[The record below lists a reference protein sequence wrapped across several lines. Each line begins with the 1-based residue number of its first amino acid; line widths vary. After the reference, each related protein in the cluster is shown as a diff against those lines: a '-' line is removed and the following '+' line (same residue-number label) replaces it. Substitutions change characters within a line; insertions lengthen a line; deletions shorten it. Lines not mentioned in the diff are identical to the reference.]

1 MNDKFLYQLREEP
14 SPEFASRLRQ
24 RINRN
29 SAREL
34 LSNRK
39 EGPTMKPFFSVKRF
53 ALAFVALLVVFALA
67 LTISPTVRAAVG
79 KIIQTITM
87 NGVTIWVSEDIPAL
101 QGESESYAELW
112 TPLSPAELSARH
124 PDLAR
129 LPAWVPDG
137 YAPQERAALFG
148 SMIQPEKPYAAL
160 FEWKNEQG
168 GIIQLRVSKGACPN
182 GQLWESGAPRSDCA
196 YGAYFNVGAENPP
209 EALLINDQTALLL
222 PGLQILMNLGD
233 PLQEWNPYRGRYDNR
248 DPQASLLIFEAD
260 GMRFEIA
267 AKAQNISKE
276 ELIRLAESI
285 P

>member
-14 SPEFASRLRQ
+14 TPEFASSLRQ
-24 RINRN
+24 RISRH
-29 SAREL
+29 SGSEF

-39 EGPTMKPFFSVKRF
+39 AGTTMKPFFSVKRF
-53 ALAFVALLVVFALA
+53 ALAFVALLLVLALA
-67 LTISPTVRAAVG
+67 LTISPAARAAVS
-79 KIIQTITM
+79 KIIETITM
-87 NGVTIWVSEDIPAL
+87 NGVTVWVSEDIPVL

-129 LPAWVPDG
+129 LPAWIPDG
-137 YAPQERAALFG
+137 YVLQERAALFG
-148 SMIQPEKPYAAL
+148 SMIRPKEPYAAL
-160 FEWKNEQG
+160 FEWKNAQG
-168 GIIQLRVSKGACPN
+168 GIIQIRVSKGACPN

-196 YGAYFNVGAENPP
+196 YAAGFNADAENPP
-209 EALLINDQTALLL
+209 EVLKIDNQEALLL
-222 PGLQILMNLGD
+222 PGLQILMNLAD

-248 DPQASLLIFEAD
+248 DPQASLLIFETD

-267 AKAQNISKE
+267 TKAQDISKD

>member
-14 SPEFASRLRQ
+14 TPEFASSLRQ
-24 RINRN
+24 RISRH
-29 SAREL
+29 SGSEF

-39 EGPTMKPFFSVKRF
+39 AGTTIKSFFSVKRF
-53 ALAFVALLVVFALA
+53 ALAFAALLLVLALA
-67 LTISPTVRAAVG
+67 LTISPAARAAIS
-79 KIIQTITM
+79 KIIETITM
-87 NGVTIWVSEDIPAL
+87 NGVTVWVSEDIPVL

-112 TPLSPAELSARH
+112 TPLSPAELSTRH

-137 YAPQERAALFG
+137 YALQERAALFG

-160 FEWKNEQG
+160 FEWKNAQG
-168 GIIQLRVSKGACPN
+168 GIIQIRVSKGVCPN

-209 EALLINDQTALLL
+209 EALMINDQTALLL
-222 PGLQILMNLGD
+222 PGLQILMNLAD
-233 PLQEWNPYRGRYDNR
+233 PQQEWNPYRGRYDNR
-248 DPQASLLIFEAD
+248 DPQASLLIFETD

-267 AKAQNISKE
+267 TKAQDISKE